1 MTLADRRVGRCR
13 MISCSLMTNRS
24 RPSGPGESTIT
35 TPTRSL
41 GSWLAGVPVSPRV
54 AEAAARRLRLSSG
67 RERRHPPARPCH
79 GAASRPCHLAACTTD
94 QLAALVETRLKQM
107 QYRPGPLDDYIA
119 ATGLTVQPVTE
130 LQPFNLCSPY

>member
-1 MTLADRRVGRCR
+1 VADRVPAPAVRTGADPAEGVWSPPQRG
-13 MISCSLMTNRS
+13 
-24 RPSGPGESTIT
+24 
-35 TPTRSL
+35 L
-41 GSWLAGVPVSPRV
+41 GK
-54 AEAAARRLRLSSG
+54 
-67 RERRHPPARPCH
+67 
-79 GAASRPCHLAACTTD
+79 LAACTTD